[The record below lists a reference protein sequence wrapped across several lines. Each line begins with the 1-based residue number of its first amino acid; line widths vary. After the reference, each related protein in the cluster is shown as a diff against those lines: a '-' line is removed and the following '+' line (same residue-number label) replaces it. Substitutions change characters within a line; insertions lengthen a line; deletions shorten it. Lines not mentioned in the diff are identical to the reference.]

1 MAQKLELNKDIPFIK
16 LDEVKRNK
24 SFVAKKAKTFN
35 EEKRIH
41 NKAPVQK
48 LKLTIYLNKD
58 TIKIKIPSRISILIG
73 EFYSSE
79 VVKNLKRNIINES
92 NALNSKKLYIHKKKV
107 IKYNYYQPI

>member
-35 EEKRIH
+35 EEKEFITKH
-41 NKAPVQK
+41 QFKK

-58 TIKIKIPSRISILIG
+58 TIK
-73 EFYSSE
+73 
-79 VVKNLKRNIINES
+79 N
-92 NALNSKKLYIHKKKV
+92 
-107 IKYNYYQPI
+107 